1 MNNTQNQEIGNR
13 IKLLRKEIGL
23 SQAEFAE
30 KIRYDRS
37 NLSKIERGDLEIS
50 PAMRLLIC
58 FVFNVRENWIINGD
72 GAIYNAT
79 EMVPK
84 KAHGLWDFDLM
95 KEVIEAVEVVFQ
107 KNDLSLPPKKKA
119 ELIGFV
125 YEEIVEN
132 EEIKGSIPGRV
143 LKLIKLAS

>member
-1 MNNTQNQEIGNR
+1 MNNTHIQEIGNR
-13 IKLLRKEIGL
+13 VKLLRKELGL
-23 SQAEFAE
+23 SQSEFAE

-37 NLSKIERGDLEIS
+37 NLSKIERGDIEIS

-58 FVFNVRENWIINGD
+58 LVFNVREDWILTDD
-72 GAIYNAT
+72 GAMFNAT

-84 KAHGLWDFDLM
+84 KAHGLFDFDLM
-95 KEVIEAVEVVFQ
+95 KEVIEAVEAVFQ
-107 KNDLSLPPKKKA
+107 KNKLSLPPKKKA

-125 YEEIVEN
+125 YEEIAEN
-132 EEIKGSIPGRV
+132 EDMKDSIPGRV